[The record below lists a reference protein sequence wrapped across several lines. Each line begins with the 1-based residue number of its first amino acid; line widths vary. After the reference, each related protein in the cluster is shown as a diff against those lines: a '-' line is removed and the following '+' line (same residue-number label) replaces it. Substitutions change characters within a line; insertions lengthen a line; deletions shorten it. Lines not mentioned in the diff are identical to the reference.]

1 MSVRPLDLLD
11 LPFIYKY
18 RRQVVPLDSARA
30 LTQAT
35 LLGVNAFFSNLNT
48 GRDIAT
54 AISKEDGSA
63 LVGQVTHLN
72 GSPHANLA
80 FLAHP
85 HAAQPDPAA
94 MLDYLAVQ
102 AGSWHC
108 LYLLAEVDECSPD
121 FKTLRQAGFSMY
133 AWQRV
138 WKLTG
143 NGQPAARDL
152 WMEAHE
158 ADLVSIQGLY
168 SQIVPAMLQ
177 PVEPLPRRASG
188 LVCRQEGELKACLS
202 LTYGPAGIW
211 VQPLIHPEADCAT
224 GWMNALLAAIPDRR
238 NRPVYFCVRSYQAW
252 LESMLEELG
261 ASAGERQA
269 VLIRHLAVLKR
280 VEEALPVKNVEP
292 AWAKSATT
300 VNRINNTNGN
310 E

>member
-30 LTQAT
+30 LTQT
-35 LLGVNAFFSNLNT
+35 NLLGVNAFFSNLNT
-48 GRDIAT
+48 DWDIAT
-54 AISKEDGSA
+54 AISKQDGSA
-63 LVGQVTHLN
+63 LLGQVTHTN
-72 GSPHANLA
+72 RSPHANLA
-80 FLAHP
+80 FLAPP
-85 HAAQPDPAA
+85 HKVTLDHAS

-102 AGSWHC
+102 AGGWNC
-108 LYLLAEVDECSPD
+108 LYLLAEVDECSPV
-121 FKTLRQAGFSMY
+121 FRSLRQAGFSMY

-143 NGQPAARDL
+143 SGQPGAQDL
-152 WMEAHE
+152 WEE
-158 ADLVSIQGLY
+158 TRESDLIAIQSLY

-177 PVEPLPRRASG
+177 PVEPLLRLASG
-188 LVCRQEGELKACLS
+188 LVCRQDGDLKAYLS
-202 LTYGPAGIW
+202 LAYGPTAIW
-211 VQPLIHPEADCAT
+211 VQPLIHPDANCES

-269 VLIRHLAVLKR
+269 VMIRHLAVLKR

-300 VNRINNTNGN
+300 VNRINNNNG